1 MAQASKSP
9 FDTPADR
16 ISLAKTLFT
25 CYRGGLVELHCWAPS
40 LASKPGDRPL
50 VSPLARMQTTQ
61 ESTITTLCHTSVEIS
76 GPLEKKLL
84 QLLDGTRDRFIILKA
99 LEEAILSGEVTLP
112 EAQDGEPIPEIAKVR
127 AVLAG
132 GLESQLNRL
141 ARLGLLLA

>member
-1 MAQASKSP
+1 
-9 FDTPADR
+9 
-16 ISLAKTLFT
+16 
-25 CYRGGLVELHCWAPS
+25 
-40 LASKPGDRPL
+40 
-50 VSPLARMQTTQ
+50 MQTTQ